1 MKKKSTRLPLISSMM
16 IVAQLLL
23 MILTIHWLN
32 MQYGEHKK
40 TLMKDI
46 SELWMR
52 SQQQMIDSL
61 ILKQYI
67 NPMIDSTT
75 HFNFQFEF
83 NTDSL
88 QRYSSLERDALM
100 NMEVPPIHLPVEES
114 KIIVKVSDSVK
125 VKAFTK
131 HDDPSFFKRDLV
143 LKGVKLFVN
152 EFSDSSFNG
161 QNMAAWAMDSDTNL
175 FKSTFTKE
183 IAGFDPKIRI
193 LWKTQDFPDSSFFQA
208 KPPPHLQMVTGDK
221 SIEAN
226 IEGYSLMILAKM
238 LPQIGFALLLVILTA
253 LAFLLS
259 HRSLR
264 TQELLNIQRN
274 DFIRNM
280 SHELK
285 TPVATV
291 KVALEAL
298 KKYDRSN
305 DPHIMNEYL
314 DMATSEADRLELLI
328 NRVMSISDNGDA
340 FLSNPVEVNMKVLL
354 SGVLHT
360 LKPRLDSEQAEI
372 ILEFPGD
379 ECVVMADPLHVSGVL
394 INLLDNSLKYSTAPA
409 RISITLKNAN
419 DFIHIEVADK
429 GIGVPEEFRDKIF
442 EKFFRAPT
450 GDIHD
455 VKGYGLG
462 LSYARTVMHQHHGS
476 ITYRSVPEGGS
487 IFTLI
492 FPKKKS

>member
-16 IVAQLLL
+16 IMAQLLL

-88 QRYSSLERDALM
+88 QRYTSLERDALM
-100 NMEVPPIHLPVEES
+100 NMEVPPIQLPVEES

-125 VKAFTK
+125 VKAFTR
-131 HDDPSFFKRDLV
+131 HNDPSFFKRDLV

-264 TQELLNIQRN
+264 TQELLNIR
-274 DFIRNM
+274 
-280 SHELK
+280 
-285 TPVATV
+285 
-291 KVALEAL
+291 
-298 KKYDRSN
+298 
-305 DPHIMNEYL
+305 
-314 DMATSEADRLELLI
+314 
-328 NRVMSISDNGDA
+328 
-340 FLSNPVEVNMKVLL
+340 
-354 SGVLHT
+354 
-360 LKPRLDSEQAEI
+360 AEI

-394 INLLDNSLKYSTAPA
+394 INLLDNSLKYSAAPA
-409 RISITLKNAN
+409 RISIALKNAN